1 MGRTVSNGMAV
12 MRTMSLPPLLRCF
25 RGHRAFPLLITRVSV
40 SSINLDPLIGTKLPH
55 NPPRQL
61 PAANALVRREDERA
75 ALAGDGAHEGEP
87 GVAGVGGGGE
97 VDADVLGV
105 EGLAEEGHVV
115 FPADGGGE
123 GDGDGVE
130 GCCDGAQR
138 GGRALGPD

>member
-1 MGRTVSNGMAV
+1 MGRTVSNNSMAV
-12 MRTMSLPPLLRCF
+12 MRSMSLALRS
-25 RGHRAFPLLITRVSV
+25 HRAFPLLITRVS
-40 SSINLDPLIGTKLPH
+40 SINLDPLIGSKLPP

-61 PAANALVRREDERA
+61 SAANALIRREDEGA

-115 FPADGGGE
+115 FPADGSGE